1 MGPNWL
7 IPITL
12 VASLA
17 APWGFSAS
25 VSGSAD
31 GLNWSGLP
39 ANTQFVRVTGP
50 LGFYA
55 DVYGSKYTPAAS
67 LPDGRYRYS
76 VTGATSAA
84 RTTLNPLLTTLND
97 GRDEQ
102 QKAKRSAQQYDVL
115 DEGHFRIESG
125 VVVQYEDIEEASS
138 ETQE

>member
-1 MGPNWL
+1 MGFQCL
-7 IPITL
+7 R
-12 VASLA
+12 V
-17 APWGFSAS
+17 
-25 VSGSAD
+25 
-31 GLNWSGLP
+31 GLCRRFELERTPSKYSICP
-39 ANTQFVRVTGP
+39 CSGP

-67 LPDGRYRYS
+67 LPNGRYRYS

>member
-1 MGPNWL
+1 MGPRWR

-12 VASLA
+12 AFSVA
-17 APWGFSAS
+17 APWAFSAS
-25 VSGSAD
+25 VSGSAG

-39 ANTQFVRVTGP
+39 VNTQFVRVTGP
-50 LGFYA
+50 LGFHA
-55 DVYGSKYTPAAS
+55 DVQGSKYTPAAS
-67 LPDGRYRYS
+67 LPDGHYRYS

-84 RTTLNPLLTTLND
+84 RTTLNPLLATLDN
-97 GRDEQ
+97 GRDQQ

-138 ETQE
+138 GTQE